1 MATPMIAEDV
11 ITIPRLREFLAK
23 CDNRYADP
31 SDIKSYGLSI
41 SGHTVS
47 IIEGGS
53 SQSVT
58 IPDSDTTYRAMNNNE
73 IDAAVSAALS

>member
-1 MATPMIAEDV
+1 MPTSMIAEDV
-11 ITIPRLREFLAK
+11 ITIPRLREFLAG
-23 CDNRYADP
+23 CDNRYASP

-47 IIEGGS
+47 IVEGGS
-53 SQSVT
+53 TTSVT